1 MRKEKL
7 LTDTLKGLL
16 AATVVIMAVPNMAL
30 AQAVGGGVDLGS
42 AASNIMTADVG
53 PLAPLISALFWIAGG
68 VLMGAGAL
76 KLKEHAENPTQ
87 TPMRQGISR
96 MAVGAALL
104 TIPFFSQF
112 VVNTLS
118 NTAGSVGYTAFTAP

>member
-1 MRKEKL
+1 MYKEKL
-7 LTDTLKGLL
+7 MNDIFKSLL
-16 AATVVIMAVPNMAL
+16 IATVVAL
-30 AQAVGGGVDLGS
+30 ALPGAAFAQAVTGGVDLG
-42 AASNIMTADVG
+42 AAATNITTADVG
-53 PLAPLISALFWIAGG
+53 PLAPLISALFWVAGG

-112 VVNTLS
+112 VTNTLS
-118 NTAGSVGYTAFTAP
+118 NTAAAAGYTAFVAP

>member
-1 MRKEKL
+1 MHKEKFMS
-7 LTDTLKGLL
+7 DVFKGLL
-16 AATVVIMAVPNMAL
+16 VATVVAMALPDAAL
-30 AQAVGGGVDLGS
+30 AQAVQGGVDLGS
-42 AASNIMTADVG
+42 AATNITAADVG
-53 PLAPLISALFWIAGG
+53 PLAPLISALFWVAGG

-87 TPMRQGISR
+87 TPMRQGIAR

-112 VVNTLS
+112 VTNTLS
-118 NTAGSVGYTAFTAP
+118 NTAAAAG